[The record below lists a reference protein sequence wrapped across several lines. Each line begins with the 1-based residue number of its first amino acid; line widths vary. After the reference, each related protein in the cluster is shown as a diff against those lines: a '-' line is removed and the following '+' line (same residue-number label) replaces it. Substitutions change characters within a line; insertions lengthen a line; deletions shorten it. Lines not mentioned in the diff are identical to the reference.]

1 MVVLDSFTLTLTPE
15 LILAEQGRSAG
26 KGPLSPAAMQL
37 CQKMIEQ
44 VRALAKPVA
53 LLDCFDVQ
61 AIEHDRLVLSNG
73 RAFRSHLVI
82 EQLAHARQVAVGIC
96 TIGAGVEAESRQA
109 FADGEGLAGY
119 LLDRAGSL
127 AVASVAQS
135 VGEHVERLATD
146 RGLEASLRI
155 APGSADCTLEDQRVV
170 FDLLPAKDIGVRLTD
185 SCLMVPSPSRC
196 SLGWG
201 TTCPAR
207 TNWRNATFARGRTPV
222 LMPACTR
229 HMPLR
234 KCGRL
239 PSASWHLDP
248 CEES

>member
-185 SCLMVPSPSRC
+185 SCLMVPLKSVSLLIGLGHDLPSPHELAQCDFCSRQD
-196 SLGWG
+196 
-201 TTCPAR
+201 TCPHAR
-207 TNWRNATFARGRTPV
+207 LHAAHAFEKVRKTPQ
-222 LMPACTR
+222 C
-229 HMPLR
+229 
-234 KCGRL
+234 
-239 PSASWHLDP
+239 
-248 CEES
+248 